1 MRAAAG
7 KRVAVVVDSGVP
19 LRGYRL
25 TTLAVNVPG
34 PAAAARLAE
43 LGAEV
48 VKIEPPGGDPLEA
61 ACPDWYREMAS
72 GQRVERLDLKREEDA
87 RKLEEI
93 LADSDLLLTS
103 SRPSALA
110 RLCLSPEKAQARH
123 PRLAYVEI
131 VGYPP
136 PREEEPGHDLTYLA
150 ELGLLASADMPRSL
164 LADLSGAQE
173 AANAALALL
182 LERERYGERGG
193 EARHIRVSL
202 SEAARRL
209 AAPLRHGITAPGGIL
224 GGGDPMYG
232 VYETQAGR
240 IALAALEPHFRKR
253 LLEELGL
260 EKESSETLRSAFAE
274 RSAAEWEDW
283 AAERDLPIAEVRE
296 DPWEHRKDYK
306 EPG

>member
-1 MRAAAG
+1 MHAQAG
-7 KRVAVVVDSGVP
+7 SGVKVVVDPGARGP
-19 LRGYRL
+19 LHGYRL

-48 VKIEPPGGDPLEA
+48 VKVEPPSGDPLEA
-61 ACPDWYREMAS
+61 ACPEWYRELAS
-72 GQRVERLDLKREEDA
+72 GQRVERLDLKSEQDA
-87 RKLEEI
+87 GKLEEI
-93 LADSDLLLTS
+93 LAGSDLLLTS

-110 RLCLSPEKAQARH
+110 RLGLLPEKAQARH
-123 PRLAYVEI
+123 PRLACVEI
-131 VGYPP
+131 VGYPT

-150 ELGLLASADMPRSL
+150 ELGLLANAEMPRSL

-182 LERERYGERGG
+182 LDRERGA
-193 EARHIRVSL
+193 EAGHVRVSL

-209 AAPLRHGITAPGGIL
+209 SAPLRHGITAPGGPL

-232 VYETQAGR
+232 VYEAREGR

-260 EKESSETLRSAFAE
+260 DKESHEELRSAFVQ
-274 RSAAEWEDW
+274 RSAAEWEEW
-283 AAERDLPIAEVRE
+283 AAGRDLPLAAVRE
-296 DPWEHRKDYK
+296 DPWEHQTDQK
-306 EPG
+306 EHG

>member
-1 MRAAAG
+1 MADPGA
-7 KRVAVVVDSGVP
+7 P
-19 LRGYRL
+19 LQGYRL

-43 LGAEV
+43 LGAEI
-48 VKIEPPGGDPLEA
+48 VKVELPNGDPLQA
-61 ACPDWYREMAS
+61 ACPEWYRELAN

-87 RKLEEI
+87 AKLEEI

-110 RLCLSPEKAQARH
+110 RLGLSPDKVQARH

-150 ELGLLASADMPRSL
+150 ELGMLANAEEMPRSL

-173 AANAALALL
+173 AASAALALL
-182 LERERYGERGG
+182 LGRERGG
-193 EARHIRVSL
+193 EAGYTRVSL

-209 AAPLRHGITAPGGIL
+209 AAPLRHGITAPGGPL

-232 VYETQAGR
+232 VYETREGR

-253 LLEELGL
+253 LLEEMNL
-260 EKESSETLRSAFAE
+260 ERESHEDLRCVFAE
-274 RSAAEWEDW
+274 RTATEWEEW
-283 AAERDLPIAEVRE
+283 AAARDLPLAEVRE
-296 DPWEHRKDYK
+296 DPWERQTNRK